1 MSKLT
6 FVLADGTER
15 IVDSGPGESIMVVAT
30 RAGIPGIIG
39 ECGGV
44 MSCATCHVHV
54 ADAWREVVGPPGDH
68 ERAVL
73 DFAEDVTDA
82 SRLGCQIALRNELD
96 GLTLEVP

>member
-1 MSKLT
+1 MNVRFLIR
-6 FVLADGTER
+6 DGTARDVEASEGHS
-15 IVDSGPGESIMVVAT
+15 VMQAAVG
-30 RAGIPGIIG
+30 AGVPGIIG

-54 ADAWREVVGPPGDH
+54 ADAWRQIVGPPGDH

>member
-1 MSKLT
+1 MIVRFLIR
-6 FVLADGTER
+6 DGTVRDVEASEGHS
-15 IVDSGPGESIMVVAT
+15 VMQAAVG
-30 RAGIPGIIG
+30 AGIPGIIG
-39 ECGGV
+39 ECGGA

-54 ADAWREVVGPPGDH
+54 ADAWRQIVGPPGDH

-82 SRLGCQIALRNELD
+82 SRLGCQIALRSELD